1 MSNTLF
7 RKVIAAV
14 SATAIAMSIVAPVS
28 VNAYTDAEYKAATA
42 LAEAGV
48 INMQDNASSYRLGDN
63 ITRREVA
70 KVTMKL
76 SGKETP
82 ETCKGLFSDLDSSDF
97 GCKYAEAMVSNGF
110 AAAND
115 TYRPNDNVSK
125 FEILKFVLKAK
136 GLNKAE
142 GFGDNFQAAYV
153 QAALDNGIISE
164 SFTDYNS
171 AAVRGFVFS
180 AGAEAIAEDE
190 VEVELCE
197 ILGTCGTDT
206 TTPVE
211 TTPPSTTTPVE
222 TTTPVTSEEDVL
234 TVEVSASTP
243 NGKTIAGGASNTVV
257 AVYELTAGNSD
268 VEVSNVVLER
278 LGLGDKDTIENVV
291 LTDGETGDR
300 LSNNK
305 SFNSSDDE
313 ANISLNSGYVVKAG
327 ETRMINVEVT
337 VGEAYKTSNP
347 NIGSA
352 VAAGDRFI
360 INLME
365 VSASSDVELEGNME
379 SEEFEVA
386 NVNASGVTISKD
398 SSVSDPQ
405 LGETEAEIFRFAAEM
420 DSEDGTFEKITF
432 EFDNSRA
439 EDAFRN
445 FVLKNDGNVI
455 AETATMSDEYLT
467 FVIEGG
473 FELKDNKKERFVVL
487 ADVIGE
493 AGETFVISIDEKND
507 VTVIEDKFDSTA
519 SVTLGTTATEID
531 SITIEAGEITIVE
544 MDVENDKIREDKD
557 NVNLA
562 KFKIESLAGKNLE
575 IEEFG
580 VQIVVNEGTS
590 PATKISD
597 LLENIELYDV
607 TNSRTY
613 DLSLDGTD
621 DLDAVYSDDNI
632 SISLGSEPVTYVVR
646 ADTLD
651 DITNFD
657 SVDFTVSFT
666 TGAKV
671 NDTEGGLYIIETE
684 DDKAVTDITPGTIT
698 FKKIDGSESGATL
711 SKLSLSNSNAV
722 VGSKD
727 VEMIRF
733 QVEADESSSIDVE
746 QFVLTATTAGAL
758 DFDRTTVS
766 QLRLYKDSVSD
777 ANLLDSVSGSQ
788 ISTTATF
795 NDFKVKVPA
804 NEEVEFIVTADIVKD
819 TALDVNAQTDSIALT
834 VDASEAIVRDSD
846 GDDVTISGSDVTGR
860 TLTINGLGTLTAV
873 VEDSDVKV
881 KDEKVILAGTEM
893 SDFVAGF
900 ELTATNEGILV
911 EELNIIA
918 DVKDNVGTLTVGGTV
933 VIADDVNVKVNGVAF
948 TAAATN
954 TSTDTLAGILATA
967 IDANN
972 SLDASATGSVIT
984 VTAAENV
991 VFTDVSADANVTL
1004 VASNSQ
1010 DNDNEFRDSVE
1021 EIYLIANDGVT
1032 TLDSESVDN
1041 SSNTVEFK
1049 SFSNGGFVVEEGSE
1063 NVYVKLRTAKIGKN
1077 NSGVATTSGI
1087 TLAMN
1092 ITEAQGNGSSEELT
1106 WGALPSVT
1114 GESKEFR
1121 IYPVNVATPT
1131 VLNTSDKVLS
1141 SSFSNKEVARFQL
1154 KSVATNNTKANSST
1168 TLETE
1173 VEKVRF
1179 NLDTLTNLMSKHVVT
1194 VTIGGGNDIDANDV
1208 ASVTV
1213 PGYNGGT
1220 AITSAAADTVAD
1232 DASSVATSLADEIND
1247 GIAGISAIANGAVV
1261 TIITDG
1267 PISGTVTATATDST
1281 TATVDSTIGLS
1292 GKEFTI
1298 ERVSPLD
1305 SSSNSVSST
1314 LIDNNNN
1321 NLLDL
1326 GEAIEFD
1333 LSTGFGNNNELSTAG
1348 VDFVVKFTAEAFVPT
1363 TDSEVKLIMES
1374 GDINENTAAFDSAV
1388 QFGDDD
1394 TNNVY
1399 NMTLTQKIESFPTL
1413 RYDAN

>member
-48 INMQDNASSYRLGDN
+48 INMQDNASGYKLGDN

-82 ETCKGLFSDLDSSDF
+82 ETCNGLFSDLDSSDF

-125 FEILKFVLKAK
+125 FEILKLVLKAQ
-136 GLNKAE
+136 GLDKAE

-164 SFTDYNS
+164 SFTDYNT

-180 AGAEAIAEDE
+180 AGAESISEDE

-211 TTPPSTTTPVE
+211 PNPTSPTTPVE
-222 TTTPVTSEEDVL
+222 PTPTTPVTSEEDVL

-268 VEVSNVVLER
+268 VEVSNMVLER

-337 VGEAYKTSNP
+337 VGKAYNWTT
-347 NIGSA
+347 A

-365 VSASSDVELEGNME
+365 VSAGSDVELEGNME
-379 SEEFEVA
+379 SEEFEIA

-467 FVIEGG
+467 FVIDGG

-487 ADVIGE
+487 ADVVAE
-493 AGETFVISIDEKND
+493 AGETFIISIDEKND

-557 NVNLA
+557 NVDLA
-562 KFKIESLAGKNLE
+562 MFKIESLAGKNLE

-580 VQIVVNEGTS
+580 VQIVVNEGAS

-651 DITNFD
+651 DITRFD

-666 TGAKV
+666 TGDKV
-671 NDTEGGLYIIETE
+671 NNTEGGLYIVETE
-684 DDKAVTDITPGTIT
+684 DDKPVTDITPGTIT

-733 QVEADESSSIDVE
+733 QIEADESSSIDVE
-746 QFVLTATTAGAL
+746 QFILTGTVAGAL
-758 DFDRTTVS
+758 AFDRTTVS
-766 QLRLYKDSVSD
+766 QLRLYKDSVSE

-846 GDDVTISGSDVTGR
+846 GDDVTVSGNDILGR
-860 TLTINGLGTLTAV
+860 TLTVNGLGTLTAV

-881 KDEKVILAGTEM
+881 KDEKIILAGTEM

-900 ELTATNEGILV
+900 ELTATNEAILV
-911 EELNIIA
+911 EELDIIA
-918 DVKDNVGTLTVGGTV
+918 EVYSDQATITLSNNVDTGKTVSAV
-933 VIADDVNVKVNGVAF
+933 VNGKVLTSAV
-948 TAAATN
+948 TAAATSDDAAAKLAAAIN
-954 TSTDTLAGILATA
+954 TE
-967 IDANN
+967 AN
-972 SLDASATGSVIT
+972 LTASATGSVIT
-984 VTAAENV
+984 VSEDNDAPLRITS
-991 VFTDVSADANVTL
+991 VS
-1004 VASNSQ
+1004 
-1010 DNDNEFRDSVE
+1010 DNDNDNDITAVIDHIGSNNEFTDSVE
-1021 EIYLIANDGVT
+1021 EVYLIANDGVT
-1032 TLDSESVDN
+1032 TLDSESV
-1041 SSNTVEFK
+1041 SGTTVEFR

-1063 NVYVKLRTAKIGKN
+1063 KVYVKLKTSIIGKN
-1077 NSGVATTSGI
+1077 KSGVATTVGM

-1092 ITEAQGNGSSEELT
+1092 IVEAQGDGSSEELT

-1131 VLNTSDKVLS
+1131 VLTTSDKVLS

-1194 VTIGGGNDIDANDV
+1194 VTIAGTDIDLTDS

-1213 PGYNGGT
+1213 PGYNSGT
-1220 AITSAAADTVAD
+1220 AITSNPADTVAD
-1232 DASSVATSLADEIND
+1232 DASSVATSLAAAVNN

-1267 PISGTVTATATDST
+1267 PISGTVTSSALDDT
-1281 TATVDSTIGLS
+1281 TATVSTDIGLS

-1314 LIDNNNN
+1314 LIDDNNN